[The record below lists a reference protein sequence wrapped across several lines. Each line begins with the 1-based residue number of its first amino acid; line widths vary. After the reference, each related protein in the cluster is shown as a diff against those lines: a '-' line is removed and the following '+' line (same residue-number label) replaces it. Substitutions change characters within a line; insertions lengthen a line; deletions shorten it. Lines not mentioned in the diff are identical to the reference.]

1 MNQSIIIHKGMSIL
15 LKLTVGVLID
25 MAVTIIEKQVATIT
39 IMVALH
45 INTLMENVN
54 INSAAVNRFF

>member
-15 LKLTVGVLID
+15 LKLTVGVLTD